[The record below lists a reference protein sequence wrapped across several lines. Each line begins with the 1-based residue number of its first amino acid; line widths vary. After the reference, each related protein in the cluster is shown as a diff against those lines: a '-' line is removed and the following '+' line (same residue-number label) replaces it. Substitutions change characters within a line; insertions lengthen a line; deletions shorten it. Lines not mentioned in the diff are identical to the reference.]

1 MDQHY
6 LTTLVLVGCTLL
18 CEFLTNFNDSFLFE
32 KVKKVAGVQST
43 DRELNFCD
51 KWKENRV
58 YLLT

>member
-32 KVKKVAGVQST
+32 KVEKVAGVQST
-43 DRELNFCD
+43 DD
-51 KWKENRV
+51 DDEN
-58 YLLT
+58 LTTATNGKTIA